1 VSKLGVLDGVVGRDE
16 MPESPPFRLL
26 LEDMVVKFF
35 WAPVVGYRK
44 SLEMAGAIEMRLMR
58 L

>member
-1 VSKLGVLDGVVGRDE
+1 
-16 MPESPPFRLL
+16 
-26 LEDMVVKFF
+26 MVVKFF